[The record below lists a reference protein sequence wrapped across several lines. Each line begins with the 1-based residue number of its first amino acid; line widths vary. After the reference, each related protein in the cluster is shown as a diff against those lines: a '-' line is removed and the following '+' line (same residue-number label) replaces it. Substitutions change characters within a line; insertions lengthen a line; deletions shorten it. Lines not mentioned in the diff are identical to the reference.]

1 MGQSLV
7 YGSKNYDCYT
17 DRIRILRTKGD
28 HLLQQIHVLEVNMNK
43 RKQQNQQP
51 LLNEITKLE
60 NLTTQMLQMLAEINV
75 CQYFHLADEYF
86 DFNSYYYKQMC
97 RKYFEELMLQFNL
110 KLKTKLI
117 NQIKHN
123 LINENDNNDNDDDD
137 DDIDFSIN

>member
-1 MGQSLV
+1 
-7 YGSKNYDCYT
+7 
-17 DRIRILRTKGD
+17 
-28 HLLQQIHVLEVNMNK
+28 
-43 RKQQNQQP
+43 
-51 LLNEITKLE
+51 
-60 NLTTQMLQMLAEINV
+60 MLQMLAEINV

-97 RKYFEELMLQFNL
+97 RKYFEELMLQFKL

-117 NQIKHN
+117 NQIKRN